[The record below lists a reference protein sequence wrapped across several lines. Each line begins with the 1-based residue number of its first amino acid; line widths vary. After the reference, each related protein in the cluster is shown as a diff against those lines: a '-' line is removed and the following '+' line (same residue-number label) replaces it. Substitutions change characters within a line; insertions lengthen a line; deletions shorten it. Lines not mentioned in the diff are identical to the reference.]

1 MKERMY
7 VVKITG
13 QYVILTQ
20 GEYERYLIYG
30 RIK

>member
-7 VVKITG
+7 VVKIAG

>member
-1 MKERMY
+1 MKGGMY
-7 VVKITG
+7 VVKIAG

>member
-7 VVKITG
+7 VVKIAG
-13 QYVILTQ
+13 QYVVLAE

-30 RIK
+30 RAK